1 MTDRSRRTRRW
12 ASAGAA
18 LAACAAAS
26 AAACGSFDEAT
37 PPNGADAGA
46 ADAAALDGAGP
57 GPEAGGDG
65 PAPDAAPACAK
76 PLVTFS
82 ESFSKPLSSDWQP
95 TVVDGGALYVGNPPP
110 AGAGPNGQV
119 LRAAVD
125 VPDGGSAKASV
136 MSIVDVPPLASVDL
150 SYVVLVGAKAIYAE
164 TGCRLALRNRSVA
177 EFTANLLG
185 ISREKGGGL
194 VFNESRQ
201 VNNTVVG
208 DSEKGIG
215 LDVVNPARW
224 HSVHL
229 HVDVKMGPATWAAD
243 VALAMTDLMTN
254 EAKTVDFKD
263 LPLVDGVDA
272 LQLDCGILFA
282 NGAVGPFE
290 SAVDEVSLSACPR

>member
-12 ASAGAA
+12 VSAGAA

-57 GPEAGGDG
+57 GPDAGGDG

-82 ESFSKPLSSDWQP
+82 DSFTTLGSAWEPN
-95 TVVDGGALYVGNPPP
+95 VADGGAIYPGSSPD
-110 AGAGPNGQV
+110 AGPGPDGPV
-119 LRAAVD
+119 LRAAVNLG
-125 VPDGGSAKASV
+125 DGGSSSAFV
-136 MSIVDVPPLASVDL
+136 FSIMDVPPLASVDL
-150 SYVVLVGAKAIYAE
+150 SYVVLTAAKSIYAE
-164 TGCRLALRNRSVA
+164 TGCRLALRNRKEAS
-177 EFTANLLG
+177 FTANLFG
-185 ISREKGGGL
+185 INRENNGAQMFSWAQQVASAVVDEGEKG
-194 VFNESRQ
+194 V
-201 VNNTVVG
+201 
-208 DSEKGIG
+208 G

-229 HVDVKMGPATWAAD
+229 HIDVKPGTATWAAD
-243 VALAMTDLMTN
+243 VMLTMTDLLTN
-254 EAKTVDFKD
+254 EAKTVRFRDV
-263 LPLVDGVDA
+263 PLVDGIDA

-282 NGAVGPFE
+282 DDGTGVFE
-290 SAVDEVSLSACPR
+290 SAVDEVSLSGCPR